1 MKISTVLERGHLQ
14 QSIEVIRW
22 DKGPLKIVL
31 IMARSWNSRTWN
43 SHFDCLSQIPTQ
55 FMTNFNG
62 PRPHLMTSMICW
74 RRPLS
79 KTMLNLI
86 VALTLFELETKTFG
100 QSTMVRFETK
110 LEDYQSFKLLSL
122 ILAISWYTIAG
133 LNLHFCHYLPH
144 LELFRAEVW

>member
-22 DKGPLKIVL
+22 DRGPLKIVL
-31 IMARSWNSRTWN
+31 IMARSWNSWTWN
-43 SHFDCLSQIPTQ
+43 SHFDCLSQILTQ

-74 RRPLS
+74 RRLLS
-79 KTMLNLI
+79 KTMLTLI

-100 QSTMVRFETK
+100 QSQSNTTLCTVKENECHTPRLMVFCLVHLDHLPKRNMTQMVYHLK
-110 LEDYQSFKLLSL
+110 AL
-122 ILAISWYTIAG
+122 I
-133 LNLHFCHYLPH
+133 
-144 LELFRAEVW
+144 